1 MNDQV
6 KQTVSLQVAG
16 RTVRVATTASEAEI
30 RRLAAVVEGRTQEV
44 SRGRGGTADAMV
56 LTAISL
62 AHDAERMR
70 GEHAAFRADVL
81 RRMKELL
88 GQVDVALSVL
98 AREGGGG
105 GQEKQ

>member
-1 MNDQV
+1 MNEQV

-30 RRLAAVVEGRTQEV
+30 RRLAAMVEGRTQEV
-44 SRGRGGTADAMV
+44 SRGRGGGADAMV

-62 AHDAERMR
+62 AHDVERAR
-70 GEHAAFRADVL
+70 EEHAAFRAAIL
-81 RRMKELL
+81 GRMKELL
-88 GQVDVALSVL
+88 GQVDVALSAL

-105 GQEKQ
+105 GHEKQ